1 MRTKKEQNENYT
13 YTDKDNEKQKTQE
26 CSKSNPKMKKTNDFF
41 LKENNCSSATVRA
54 IE

>member
-26 CSKSNPKMKKTNDFF
+26 CSKSNPKMKKTKDFF
-41 LKENNCSSATVRA
+41 
-54 IE
+54 